1 MIWIGLAIVVVT
13 FYLIYKNYEA
23 RLVLALSG
31 LVMAFIGQV
40 VVGTN
45 GGVSAAVDAFVKQL
59 VNGGLVPT
67 IVTVMGFGYVMTF
80 TKCSDHLVNL
90 LVKPL
95 ARVPVI
101 VIPGAVIITWL
112 LNIVLPS
119 AAGIAAAVGV
129 LLIPALI
136 ALKVRPVMAAAA
148 VFIGTWGSVV
158 SPGLMFNPQ
167 IADIAFKA
175 KEIPAPDAMIVI
187 MQEALPCAIGAL
199 VAAICLTIICIVLK
213 EGVGSTKI
221 AKELPDGEEIQ
232 KNFKVNPIKAIIPI
246 IPLALLVLASK
257 QVGVLPTKAFSVPV
271 CMLIGTAIG
280 LIVALFSKQKIGE
293 ASKKFCRGA
302 GDGFCDVV
310 ILIAAAAMFASGMKA
325 IGLTGALVDAMKGS
339 QSVAMFAAA
348 AGPFVMAAISGSG
361 NAAAL
366 AFNQAITPNAA
377 DFGLTIVQLGA
388 VAQIAAGLGRSMSPV
403 AGGVII
409 LAGIA
414 GVNPMEVVKR
424 TAIPAIVALIVVTLL
439 MFAMS

>member
-1 MIWIGLAIVVVT
+1 MEARQLISILTLNRA
-13 FYLIYKNYEA
+13 IYKNYEA

-187 MQEALPCAIGAL
+187 MQEALPCTIGAL

-213 EGVGSTKI
+213 EGVGSTEI
-221 AKELPDGEEIQ
+221 VKELPDGEEIQ

-280 LIVALFSKQKIGE
+280 LIVALFNKQKIGE

>member
-1 MIWIGLAIVVVT
+1 MIWIGLTIVVVT

-119 AAGIAAAVGV
+119 AAGIAAA
-129 LLIPALI
+129 
-136 ALKVRPVMAAAA
+136 A

-213 EGVGSTKI
+213 EGVGSTEI
-221 AKELPDGEEIQ
+221 VKELPEGEEIQ
-232 KNFKVNPIKAIIPI
+232 KDFKVNPIKAIIPI

-280 LIVALFSKQKIGE
+280 LIVALVNKQKIGD

>member
-136 ALKVRPVMAAAA
+136 ALKVRPVMDAAA

-221 AKELPDGEEIQ
+221 VKELPDGEEIQ

-280 LIVALFSKQKIGE
+280 LIVALFNKQKIGE

>member
-1 MIWIGLAIVVVT
+1 MIWIGLAIVVT

-221 AKELPDGEEIQ
+221 VKELPDGEEIQ

>member
-158 SPGLMFNPQ
+158 SPGLMINPQ

-221 AKELPDGEEIQ
+221 VKELPDGEEIQ

-280 LIVALFSKQKIGE
+280 LIVALFNKQKIGE

>member
-1 MIWIGLAIVVVT
+1 M
-13 FYLIYKNYEA
+13 
-23 RLVLALSG
+23 
-31 LVMAFIGQV
+31 
-40 VVGTN
+40 
-45 GGVSAAVDAFVKQL
+45 DAFVKQL

-213 EGVGSTKI
+213 EGVGSTEI
-221 AKELPDGEEIQ
+221 VKELPEGEEIQ
-232 KNFKVNPIKAIIPI
+232 KDFKVNPIKAIIPI

-280 LIVALFSKQKIGE
+280 LIVALVNKQKIGD

-310 ILIAAAAMFASGMKA
+310 ILMRRAMFASGMKA

>member
-23 RLVLALSG
+23 RLSG

-213 EGVGSTKI
+213 EGVGSTEI
-221 AKELPDGEEIQ
+221 VKELPDGEEIQ

-280 LIVALFSKQKIGE
+280 LIVALFNKQKIGE

>member
-1 MIWIGLAIVVVT
+1 MI
-13 FYLIYKNYEA
+13 
-23 RLVLALSG
+23 
-31 LVMAFIGQV
+31 
-40 VVGTN
+40 
-45 GGVSAAVDAFVKQL
+45 AFVKQL

-213 EGVGSTKI
+213 EGVGSTEI
-221 AKELPDGEEIQ
+221 VKELPDGEEIQ

-280 LIVALFSKQKIGE
+280 LIVALFNKQKIGE

>member
-1 MIWIGLAIVVVT
+1 M
-13 FYLIYKNYEA
+13 
-23 RLVLALSG
+23 
-31 LVMAFIGQV
+31 
-40 VVGTN
+40 GTN

-213 EGVGSTKI
+213 EGVGSTEI
-221 AKELPDGEEIQ
+221 VKELPDGEEIQ

-280 LIVALFSKQKIGE
+280 LIVALFNKQKIGE

>member
-119 AAGIAAAVGV
+119 AAGIAAVGV

-213 EGVGSTKI
+213 EGVGSTEI
-221 AKELPDGEEIQ
+221 VKELPEGEEIQ
-232 KNFKVNPIKAIIPI
+232 KDFKVNPIKAIIPI

-280 LIVALFSKQKIGE
+280 LIVALVNKQKIGD

>member
-1 MIWIGLAIVVVT
+1 M
-13 FYLIYKNYEA
+13 
-23 RLVLALSG
+23 
-31 LVMAFIGQV
+31 
-40 VVGTN
+40 GTN

-221 AKELPDGEEIQ
+221 VKELPDGEEIQ

-280 LIVALFSKQKIGE
+280 LIVALFNKQKIGE

>member
-1 MIWIGLAIVVVT
+1 M
-13 FYLIYKNYEA
+13 
-23 RLVLALSG
+23 
-31 LVMAFIGQV
+31 
-40 VVGTN
+40 
-45 GGVSAAVDAFVKQL
+45 DAFVKQL

-187 MQEALPCAIGAL
+187 MQEALPCAVGAL

-213 EGVGSTKI
+213 EGVGSTEI
-221 AKELPDGEEIQ
+221 VKELPEGEEIQ
-232 KNFKVNPIKAIIPI
+232 KDFKVNPIKAIIPI

-280 LIVALFSKQKIGE
+280 LIVALVNKQKIGD